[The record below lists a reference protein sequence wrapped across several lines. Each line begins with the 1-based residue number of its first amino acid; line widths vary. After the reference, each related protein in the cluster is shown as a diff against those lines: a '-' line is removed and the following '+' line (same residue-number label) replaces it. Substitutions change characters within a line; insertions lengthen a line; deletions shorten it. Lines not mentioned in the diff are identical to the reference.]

1 MMGAVLEEKLVCE
14 GRVGIFWKGR
24 CVVYFFTPLKIN
36 MEPQNEG
43 LEDVF
48 PFQMGD
54 FQVPC

>member
-1 MMGAVLEEKLVCE
+1 MNPPKLQPPDDAKC
-14 GRVGIFWKGR
+14 RVGAFRTTAKSDLG
-24 CVVYFFTPLKIN
+24 YTPKKNI
-36 MEPQNEG
+36 EPKNEG

>member
-1 MMGAVLEEKLVCE
+1 
-14 GRVGIFWKGR
+14 
-24 CVVYFFTPLKIN
+24 

-54 FQVPC
+54 FQVPCKFSWGKYLA

>member
-1 MMGAVLEEKLVCE
+1 MLTLSKLQVKKEWLENIVC
-14 GRVGIFWKGR
+14 VCAPPKFS
-24 CVVYFFTPLKIN
+24 

-43 LEDVF
+43 LEDAF

>member
-1 MMGAVLEEKLVCE
+1 MDSKSTGSWCPN
-14 GRVGIFWKGR
+14 GVGETKQ
-24 CVVYFFTPLKIN
+24 
-36 MEPQNEG
+36 MEPWIMITPPKLKMEPKNEG